1 MLTPD
6 GQVPDN
12 GNLQQL
18 ALIELS
24 SFLSNKSA

>member
-24 SFLSNKSA
+24 SFLGNKLA